1 LHSRNTDPISADAHG
16 VWFQAVLENPDRYL
30 YIGELDGQPIGQ
42 VRFDPVD
49 SQHLDSIFE
58 VSISL
63 DPDMRGK
70 GLAVPLL
77 LAAEGLFIHSTTGAA
92 ALHAYVNPDNAASQG
107 LFQSAG
113 YSIVRSSDSESHWW
127 VKEINV

>member
-1 LHSRNTDPISADAHG
+1 LHSRNTDPISADAHD
-16 VWFQAVLENPDRYL
+16 VWFQTVLENPDRYL
-30 YIGELDGQPIGQ
+30 YIGELDGLPIGQ

-77 LAAEGLFIHSTTGAA
+77 LAAEETFTNSFRAA

-113 YSIVRSSDSESHWW
+113 YSIDRSLNSESHWW

>member
-1 LHSRNTDPISADAHG
+1 M
-16 VWFQAVLENPDRYL
+16 WFQKVLGNPDRYL
-30 YIGELDGQPIGQ
+30 YIGDLDGLPIGQ

-77 LAAEGLFIHSTTGAA
+77 LAAEETFTKSIKAA

-113 YSIVRSSDSESHWW
+113 YSIVWPSDSEPHWW